1 MAEKLPLKALRA
13 LRDLTQK
20 QTADAIQVD
29 IKTYVKWEKSESYP
43 NIQQVYKLAEL
54 FQCEID
60 DIFFAEKVR

>member
-13 LRDLTQK
+13 LKDLTQK
-20 QTADAIQVD
+20 QTADAIPVD
-29 IKTYVKWEKSESYP
+29 IKTYVKWEKGESYP

-54 FQCEID
+54 FGCEID